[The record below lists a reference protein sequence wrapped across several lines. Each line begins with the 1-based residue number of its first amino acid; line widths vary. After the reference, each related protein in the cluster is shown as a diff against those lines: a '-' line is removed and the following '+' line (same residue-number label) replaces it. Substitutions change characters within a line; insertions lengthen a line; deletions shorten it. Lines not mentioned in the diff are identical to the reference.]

1 MTAPVRTRRVAYRPV
16 AFAGMLAFLS
26 TGMTCVLVG
35 EGRVF
40 AQGVS
45 SSTATA
51 TQGHSQD
58 LPAANVCIG
67 CHSPVGGPPLS
78 GVLLGSW
85 LGPNITP
92 DPVSGI
98 GAWSRDDIFRYLRH
112 GNAPGRGQAAGP
124 MAPVVEA
131 LQDASDADIYALIDW
146 LARQP
151 AHRDPAD
158 VVSASEHG
166 EKLTTDPALL
176 RTASLESSDPAQS
189 GAVLY
194 NTSCAS
200 CHGADGSGSPDGR
213 FPSMFHNSAVGARM
227 PYNLIAVLLNGVER
241 HVRSGT
247 VLMQNFDGKRGTV
260 GGLSDDELASLANF
274 VVKQFGNPSA
284 ATFKSQDIEKS
295 RLGWWEPGQP
305 TAARG
310 QLIASGGGP
319 GGAAATCFSCH
330 GLQGQGDAAAGFPRL
345 AGLDVSYF
353 AKQMRDYAS
362 GARPNGAMSPIA
374 QQLEASDYQSL
385 ALYYEGLSASLPAVR
400 ISSADESLV
409 QSGKRLYAEGAP
421 ERGMQACA
429 DCHGPAGKGFN
440 PIYPSLAQPVSYT
453 EGQLQLWRNGVRRN
467 DPHDLM
473 GSVSRRMSDE
483 DIRAVS
489 AYISGLA
496 P

>member
-1 MTAPVRTRRVAYRPV
+1 
-16 AFAGMLAFLS
+16 MLAVLS
-26 TGMTCVLVG
+26 AGIASVLIG
-35 EGRVF
+35 EGRAI
-40 AQGVS
+40 AQGAS
-45 SSTATA
+45 SSTTN
-51 TQGHSQD
+51 TVQGRSQD

-67 CHSPVGGPPLS
+67 CHSPVDGPPLS
-78 GVLLGSW
+78 GILLGSW

-98 GAWSRDDIFRYLRH
+98 GAWSRDDIFRYLRN

-131 LQDASDADIYALIDW
+131 LQDAPDADIDALIDW

-166 EKLTTDPALL
+166 ERLTTDPALL
-176 RTASLESSDPAQS
+176 RTALLESPDPARS

-200 CHGADGSGSPDGR
+200 CHGANGSGSPDGR
-213 FPSMFHNSAVGARM
+213 FPSMFHNSTVGART

-241 HVRSGT
+241 HIRSGT
-247 VLMQNFDGKRGTV
+247 VLMQSFDGKKGIV

-274 VVKQFGNPSA
+274 VVKQFGNPSTA
-284 ATFKSQDIEKS
+284 PFTSQDIEKS
-295 RLGWWEPGQP
+295 RLGWWEPGRS

-319 GGAAATCFSCH
+319 GGAAAACFSCH

-345 AGLDVSYF
+345 AGLDASYF

-374 QQLEASDYQSL
+374 RQLDPADYQSL

-409 QSGKRLYAEGAP
+409 ESGKRLYAEGAP
-421 ERGMQACA
+421 ERGIQACA

-453 EGQLQLWRNGVRRN
+453 EGQLRLWRNGVRRN

-473 GSVSRRMSDE
+473 GSVSRGMSDE

-489 AYISGLA
+489 AYIAGLA